1 MKMTTVDAV
10 KLILETIYTDHYL
23 KTYFGMRFCDLHIA
37 RPLDD
42 SVKDFAEFRNSI
54 VDEKIEKSTKDK
66 PLKSVERT
74 IYL

>member
-1 MKMTTVDAV
+1 MKMQTVDAV

-37 RPLDD
+37 QPIDD

-54 VDEKIEKSTKDK
+54 INEKLEKSTDK
-66 PLKSVERT
+66 EPLKSVERT